1 MLINDKFTVMVVD
14 DLPENLRLL
23 GTMLKEKGYRIY
35 VFPNGSLALKAAE
48 QNPPDLILLDI
59 NMPGMNGYEVCKS
72 LKANE
77 NLAEIPVIFVSALND
92 SFDKLEAFRV
102 GGVDYISKPFQV
114 EEVLA
119 RVETHLKLRL
129 YQTELEQHNN
139 RLSELV
145 EAKVK
150 ELTESQMSTIFALA
164 KLAESRDEE
173 TGKHIERVRLF
184 SQLLTQK
191 LRANGLHPDVI
202 NDDFVENIYHAS
214 PLHDIGK
221 VAIRDAVLLK
231 PQRLNSEEIEEIK
244 YHTVFGAETL
254 EKVYQLYPKNKFIS
268 MGVLISR
275 SHHEKWD
282 GTGYPDGLS
291 GKEIPLCARIMSVA
305 DVYDALRTNRCYR
318 MGLSHSEV
326 VRYIREDSGKHF
338 DPDVVK
344 AFIELNESFDSIY
357 LDFSDTQTRAKTTFP
372 LRCAT

>member
-1 MLINDKFTVMVVD
+1 MLLNNEFTVMVVD

-35 VFPNGSLALKAAE
+35 VFPNGNLALKAAE

-59 NMPGMNGYEVCKS
+59 NMPGMNGYEVCNK

-77 NLAEIPVIFVSALND
+77 NLADIPVIFVSALND

-119 RVETHLKLRL
+119 RVETHLKLRR
-129 YQTELEQHNN
+129 YQTELEQHND

-184 SQLLTQK
+184 SQLLTQE

-231 PQRLNSEEIEEIK
+231 PKRLNPEEIEEIK
-244 YHTVFGAETL
+244 YHTVFGAQTL
-254 EKVYQLYPKNKFIS
+254 EKVYQMYPKNKFIC

-291 GKEIPLCARIMSVA
+291 GKEIPLCARIMAVA
-305 DVYDALRTNRCYR
+305 DVYDALRTDRCYR
-318 MGLSHSEV
+318 MGLSHRAV
-326 VRYIREDSGKHF
+326 VQYIRKDSGKHF

-344 AFIELNESFDSIY
+344 AFVELNESFDSIY
-357 LDFSDTQTRAKTTFP
+357 IDFSGTQAPARTTFP